1 MDKDTFEEAV
11 KRLKA
16 DSKKRNFT
24 QRIDLIVNLKNLNLK
39 KPEDQVDFYAQLPHN
54 TGRKR
59 KVCALVG
66 PELSEEAKVCD
77 EMVQAHEFE
86 KFQQDKKSLKALT
99 EKMDFF
105 VAQANIMPKVAQVF
119 GRVLG
124 PRGKM
129 PNPKA
134 GCVVPPKGSLKPLY
148 DRLQDMQ
155 RIFAKT
161 QPLVQV
167 PIGSEG
173 MSEDEVAENA
183 AYVYDQ
189 LLHHLTLEKN
199 NIRSV
204 YVKMTMSRP
213 ERIY

>member
-1 MDKDTFEEAV
+1 MDKNSFEEAV
-11 KRLKA
+11 KGLKA

-54 TGRKR
+54 TGKKR

-77 EMVQAHEFE
+77 EMIQAHEFE
-86 KFQQDKKSLKALT
+86 KYQQDKKALKSLA
-99 EKMDFF
+99 ERMDLF

-134 GCVVPPKGSLKPLY
+134 GCVVPPKGSLQPVY
-148 DRLQDMQ
+148 DRLQNMQ
-155 RIFAKT
+155 RVFAKT

-167 PIGSEG
+167 PVGSEE
-173 MSEDEVAENA
+173 MDDDKIAENA

-199 NIRSV
+199 NIRSI
-204 YVKMTMSRP
+204 YLKMTMSSP
-213 ERIY
+213 KKIY

>member
-167 PIGSEG
+167 PIGSED